1 MAWVTK
7 SSTETYAPPPPPCA
21 YTRQE
26 QWQNWWHYHWAWVLL
41 AAAGLVVVVSVLQAT
56 VFRPRPDIRVAC
68 VTRTALPD
76 EVLTALERELTALAT
91 DANGDG
97 RVLVQAVPYVLNL
110 AHVDAVTAQAD
121 LGARASLVA
130 DIGTDAF
137 YTVFLDDPENF
148 QKEFAALA
156 PLDADGT
163 VFALRWQDCP
173 VPSSFDLGS
182 YQTYI
187 EDDLVTLDGAQA
199 VQGLYLARCLPA
211 SGTVPPAEEAFWQ
224 ALTQK

>member
-7 SSTETYAPPPPPCA
+7 SSTETYAPPPPPRN
-21 YTRQE
+21 YTRRE
-26 QWQNWWHYHWAWVLL
+26 RWQNWWHYHWAWVLL
-41 AAAGLVVVVSVLQAT
+41 AAAGLVVAVSVLQAT

-76 EVLTALERELTALAT
+76 EVLAALEQELTALAA

-97 RVLVQAVPYVLNL
+97 RVLVQAVPYVLDFT
-110 AHVDAVTAQAD
+110 HVDAVTAQAD
-121 LGARASLVA
+121 LSARASLVA

-137 YTVFLDDPENF
+137 YTVLLDDPENF
-148 QKEFAALA
+148 QKEFEALA
-156 PLDADGT
+156 PLDADGGT
-163 VFALRWQDCP
+163 FALRWQDCP
-173 VPSSFDLGS
+173 VPSGFDLGS
-182 YQTYI
+182 YQTYS
-187 EDDLVTLDGAQA
+187 EDGLVTLDGAQA

-211 SGTVPPAEEAFWQ
+211 GGTVPPAEEALWQ